1 MAHIGLFYTFSEDN
15 AMKKYERIREL
26 REDRDITQQ
35 AIANYL
41 TISQRAYSH
50 YEDGSRSIP
59 VEILD
64 RLASY
69 YNTSVDYMINRTDR
83 KEPY

>member
-1 MAHIGLFYTFSEDN
+1 MAYIGLFYTFSEDN

-50 YEDGSRSIP
+50 YEDGSRAIP

-69 YNTSVDYMINRTDR
+69 YNTSVDYMINRTDK